1 MSLSDDLA
9 PLSVLDVDSA
19 EVPLASLW
27 RDRPVV
33 LVFIRH
39 FG

>member
-1 MSLSDDLA
+1 MSLTDDLA
-9 PLSVLDVDSA
+9 PLSVLDGAGA

>member
-1 MSLSDDLA
+1 MDTPRKLAEIELEDDRGERHALS
-9 PLSVLDVDSA
+9 
-19 EVPLASLW
+19 SLW
-27 RDRPVV
+27 SEKPVL

>member
-1 MSLSDDLA
+1 MNTPRKLAGIELEDDRGERHA
-9 PLSVLDVDSA
+9 
-19 EVPLASLW
+19 LASLW
-27 RDRPVV
+27 RDKPVV